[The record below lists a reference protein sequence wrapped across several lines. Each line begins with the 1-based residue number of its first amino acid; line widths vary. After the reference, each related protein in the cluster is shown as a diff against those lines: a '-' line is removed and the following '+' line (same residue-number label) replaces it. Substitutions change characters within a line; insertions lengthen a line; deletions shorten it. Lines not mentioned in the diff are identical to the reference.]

1 MFSFLPLSLFGF
13 SQALYVTFPF
23 LHVYRPLP
31 TTGFFSPFCS
41 KCSLAPAG
49 LLFFLSFMAS
59 PISSLSVCFSLGLL
73 TSVLVFLSSV
83 FLSCLCSVSSSS
95 LSPLLFQAAVPEKDK
110 PPLLSALTDLKTSLF
125 WDLSVESNTASQ
137 NVLSPPAPQ
146 TWAPSSSHIPSGSG
160 GGLPAPSPP
169 SRLPLCSRYFSSP
182 QFSPAR
188 IILCF

>member
-31 TTGFFSPFCS
+31 TTGFFSPFCP
-41 KCSLAPAG
+41 KRSLAPAG

-95 LSPLLFQAAVPEKDK
+95 LSPLLFHLPLHLLTCFR
-110 PPLLSALTDLKTSLF
+110 PLLLF
-125 WDLSVESNTASQ
+125 PS
-137 NVLSPPAPQ
+137 
-146 TWAPSSSHIPSGSG
+146 WAFLWPTF
-160 GGLPAPSPP
+160 PSPL
-169 SRLPLCSRYFSSP
+169 RLHFLVGRWG
-182 QFSPAR
+182 
-188 IILCF
+188 LML